1 MKKRPLLFAAL
12 LLTALPLP
20 VHAEEETAPSAEPT
34 EPPLFSYGLDAEGH
48 AELTDFLPS
57 GEFTGAVNIPSEID
71 GHIVDYIGANCFQ
84 DAAGVTSVTIPATVT
99 DMGENVFLGCTAL
112 DTVQVAADNPYY
124 TVTDGV
130 LYADGGKLLC
140 LYPAAGAAV
149 QFTVPQGVE
158 EIAAGAFG
166 YAQRLQEVVIPE
178 GVCCVDS
185 YAFAFSGIERVEI
198 AGSVSELEEFAFAN
212 CLLLQEAVLQPGI
225 QKIGNAAFY
234 NCTALGQITLPDSLA
249 AVGAY
254 AFCGTGLTHITV
266 PASVETI
273 SDCAFGYT
281 GNPASGS
288 TAVPDFVI
296 YGEPSSAAQTYA
308 TAHHFPFVSA
318 EEAPSE
324 TMPTETV
331 PAETPA
337 RRTSHRFSDPGG
349 KPADWTHILGAGL
362 FRNPKVLWM
371 LGIGGGTALIL
382 SAVLLIFY
390 LKKPK
395 RKTVPTETAQA
406 QIEEVPENPDAAQ
419 ETPTE
424 EAASQELH

>member
-1 MKKRPLLFAAL
+1 M
-12 LLTALPLP
+12 TVLPLP

-124 TVTDGV
+124 SVKDGV

-140 LYPAAGAAV
+140 LYPAAGEAV
-149 QFTVPQGVE
+149 QFTVPQDVE

-178 GVCCVDS
+178 GVCYVDS
-185 YAFAFSGIERVEI
+185 YAFAFSGVERVEI

-212 CLLLQEAVLQPGI
+212 CFLLQEAVLHPGI
-225 QKIGNAAFY
+225 KKIGNAVFY
-234 NCTALGQITLPDSLA
+234 HCTALEQITLPDSLA

-254 AFCGTGLTHITV
+254 AFCGTGLTHIFI

-281 GNPASGS
+281 GNPAGDI

-308 TAHHFPFVSA
+308 AEQDLPFVSA
-318 EEAPSE
+318 EEAPPE
-324 TMPTETV
+324 TTAPTETV
-331 PAETPA
+331 PAETSV
-337 RRTSHRFSDPGG
+337 RRTSRIFSDQVG

-382 SAVLLIFY
+382 SAVLLFFY

-395 RKTVPTETAQA
+395 RKPVPTETVQTEA
-406 QIEEVPENPDAAQ
+406 VPEQTDAAQ
-419 ETPTE
+419 ETPVE
-424 EAASQELH
+424 EEASQELH

>member
-1 MKKRPLLFAAL
+1 MKKQPLLFAAL

-20 VHAEEETAPSAEPT
+20 VHAEEETAPSAGPT

-84 DAAGVTSVTIPATVT
+84 DASGVTSVTIPATVT

-124 TVTDGV
+124 SVTDGV

-166 YAQRLQEVVIPE
+166 YAQRLQEVILPE
-178 GVCCVDS
+178 GVRYVDS

-198 AGSVSELEEFAFAN
+198 AGSVLELEEFSFAN
-212 CLLLQEAVLQPGI
+212 CFLLKEAVLHPGI

-234 NCTALGQITLPDSLA
+234 HCTALEQITLPDTLA

-254 AFCGTGLTHITV
+254 AFCGTGLTHILV

-281 GNPASGS
+281 GNPADGI
-288 TAVPDFVI
+288 TAVPDFMI
-296 YGEPSSAAQTYA
+296 YGDPSSAAQTYA
-308 TAHHFPFVSA
+308 TEHHVPFFSA
-318 EEAPSE
+318 EEAPPE
-324 TMPTETV
+324 TTAPTESV
-331 PAETPA
+331 PTEAAA
-337 RRTSHRFSDPGG
+337 RNAVHRFSDQVG
-349 KPADWTHILGAGL
+349 KPADWTHIIGAGL

-395 RKTVPTETAQA
+395 RKPIPTETAQTEA
-406 QIEEVPENPDAAQ
+406 VPEKTDAAQ
-419 ETPTE
+419 ETPVE
-424 EAASQELH
+424 EEVSQELH